1 MIENHWQLQ
10 EAKNKFSN
18 LVDKA
23 QKHGPQIVT
32 KHGKDAVVVLS
43 IEEYN
48 KLVKP
53 KTSLVHFFQNSPLAK
68 EEIDFERSKE
78 QPRDIEL

>member
-10 EAKNKFSN
+10 EAKNKFSR

-23 QKHGPQIVT
+23 QKIGPQIVT
-32 KHGKDAVVVLS
+32 RHGKDVVIILS

-48 KLVKP
+48 KLKKP
-53 KTSLVHFFQNSPLAK
+53 ETSLVNFFRNSPLA
-68 EEIDFERSKE
+68 EENLELERTNEK
-78 QPRDIEL
+78 PRDVEI

>member
-23 QKHGPQIVT
+23 QNKGPQVVT

-43 IEEYN
+43 IEEYK
-48 KLVKP
+48 KLIKP
-53 KTSLVHFFQNSPLAK
+53 KKTLVAFFQSSPLANAKLNLHRNK
-68 EEIDFERSKE
+68 ELPK
-78 QPRDIEL
+78 DIEL

>member
-18 LVDKA
+18 LVDSA

-48 KLVKP
+48 KLIKP
-53 KTSLVHFFQNSPLAK
+53 KTSLVQFFQNSPLAQ